1 MDWINTSEFA
11 KIGKFSKQT
20 AWRKIKTAPK
30 EYTKLGS
37 RVLLINKSYAQK
49 LIDNNTGN
57 YISPDHIAKELR
69 CSSPYVRKILG
80 NEKPAF
86 AQQLPNR
93 RWRIR
98 DCEAYRSWLEL
109 LKKKY
114 KKIQRKNKK
123 SGKGSGIIN
132 YFGVV
137 ADFKRWQ
144 NKIGGIDGPLKWE
157 THHQIRFIEETIEI
171 ARQRHHIIKSFSD
184 SDFISLNF
192 YSLTD
197 SERLYFTKYQKSDS
211 NLNLNPI
218 ND

>member
-20 AWRKIKTAPK
+20 AWRKIKAAPE
-30 EYTKLGS
+30 EYTKLDSG
-37 RVLLINKSYAQK
+37 VCYIKKSYAQK
-49 LIDNNTGN
+49 LIDKNNEN
-57 YISPDHIAKELR
+57 YFTPEHVAKQIECSPPH
-69 CSSPYVRKILG
+69 VRNTLSQ
-80 NEKPAF
+80 EQPEF
-86 AQQLPNR
+86 AEQLPNR

-123 SGKGSGIIN
+123 SGKGSGILN

-144 NKIGGIDGPLKWE
+144 NKVGGIDGPLKWE
-157 THHQIRFIEETIEI
+157 TPHQIRFIEETREI
-171 ARQRHHIIKSFSD
+171 ARQRHHIIKNFSN
-184 SDFISLNF
+184 SDFLSLSF

-197 SERLYFTKYQKSDS
+197 SERLYFTRYQKNDSDLY
-211 NLNLNPI
+211 LNTI
-218 ND
+218 SD